1 MLELFTTSAA
11 SILLMLGEK
20 RALTEVLI
28 TSSVLIL
35 ALLVLRGA
43 FRRSLSRRMQYALWA
58 LVLLRLLVPFQLP
71 AARFSV
77 LTSVQPVRTAVG
89 QRLEQELDQTP
100 VRPPN
105 APTIVPGQLPG
116 GVEQL
121 PVEPSGG
128 MEEIPAASGNLVAF
142 SGWDILRWSG
152 SGVMT
157 LFFLAANLGF
167 WLRLRFRRKA
177 YPVEGCTRRVYLVEE
192 GLVSPC
198 LFGPFRPAVYLTP
211 EAVSTPERLRH
222 VLAHEETHARHWDP
236 LWALL
241 RCVCLAAYWFDP
253 LVWVAAAVSKTDSEL
268 ACDEGALARLG
279 EDERIP
285 YGQTLL
291 HLVPVRRGPGNPL
304 LTATTMTAGKRQ
316 LKDRIT
322 RIAQKPRQVAA
333 AAVAAVILAG
343 IISACTF
350 TGGAAGTPAPAVTP
364 GQADAIVAVWGEPE
378 KVLSLANAAPYT
390 PEPFVVEDIT
400 DWMGQAEVYSA
411 SSDFGLEEPFD
422 ICLLTSAQEDMQ
434 HFAVVDK
441 RLEHLVYRSFLAL
454 PMDWE
459 TDIGFRGGGGF
470 PEGLF
475 GHKGPVN
482 AITYQTED
490 GVMRTDYVCVGEDG
504 MPIRL
509 VQAVSGMSETFHVD
523 CDGDGN
529 AEIVAP
535 NQLFFQRGDT
545 VYEANIPALWA
556 EAYPEHILDWNQWDA
571 GTGMLTASGHVQG
584 ADGVTRTWTRYLR
597 YDGENLLVYRDPRT
611 MEDHVMSGI
620 RVPDGVLD
628 KAKELVQDWMSQGG
642 EAGELDTAEYD
653 DWRIENMTGPTEHKV
668 GGITVHVYR
677 FNYEYHTTTPA
688 EVVLAGGRYITED
701 NWVMPGYPN
710 SDCLFFQVEDDGSLT
725 YLWHESSTAGL
736 DGLIE
741 AGLHRLNRLDKDAVY
756 LVQGLWDALCGMEEL
771 TLDLK
776 TVDGIGGGTYSTDIS
791 WGYNQPRDIT
801 TDFHW
806 ETLETVPP
814 AELEDTDI
822 LRVSG
827 GGNSLTFYQKP
838 RLVEYQRDGDRRWFR
853 AEQTVTDDVFA
864 SELFAHI
871 RQWYDEIEAD
881 ALEMGIVIPDDGRSY
896 EDLAQAWVEQYEG
909 THLLATSGSKHR
921 WTYLDVV
928 SVEVVEE
935 YPSENYPEE
944 IRDQEAFRFHY
955 SVVFVPE
962 TQAALNWSMAGNTAN
977 YEGEDAPEGAFQ
989 WWRVA
994 YLYLSEDGWRCDG
1007 TGTG

>member
-11 SILLMLGEK
+11 SVLLMLGEK

-105 APTIVPGQLPG
+105 APTVVPGQLPG

-152 SGVMT
+152 AGVMT

-222 VLAHEETHARHWDP
+222 VMAHEETHARHWDP

-241 RCVCLAAYWFDP
+241 RCVCLAVYWFDP
-253 LVWVAAAVSKTDSEL
+253 LVWVAAAVSKTDGEL

-291 HLVPVRRGPGNPL
+291 RLVPVRRGPGNPL

-400 DWMGQAEVYSA
+400 D
-411 SSDFGLEEPFD
+411 
-422 ICLLTSAQEDMQ
+422 
-434 HFAVVDK
+434 
-441 RLEHLVYRSFLAL
+441 
-454 PMDWE
+454 
-459 TDIGFRGGGGF
+459 
-470 PEGLF
+470 
-475 GHKGPVN
+475 
-482 AITYQTED
+482 
-490 GVMRTDYVCVGEDG
+490 
-504 MPIRL
+504 
-509 VQAVSGMSETFHVD
+509 
-523 CDGDGN
+523 
-529 AEIVAP
+529 
-535 NQLFFQRGDT
+535 
-545 VYEANIPALWA
+545 
-556 EAYPEHILDWNQWDA
+556 
-571 GTGMLTASGHVQG
+571 
-584 ADGVTRTWTRYLR
+584 
-597 YDGENLLVYRDPRT
+597 
-611 MEDHVMSGI
+611 
-620 RVPDGVLD
+620 
-628 KAKELVQDWMSQGG
+628 
-642 EAGELDTAEYD
+642 
-653 DWRIENMTGPTEHKV
+653 
-668 GGITVHVYR
+668 
-677 FNYEYHTTTPA
+677 
-688 EVVLAGGRYITED
+688 
-701 NWVMPGYPN
+701 
-710 SDCLFFQVEDDGSLT
+710 
-725 YLWHESSTAGL
+725 
-736 DGLIE
+736 
-741 AGLHRLNRLDKDAVY
+741 
-756 LVQGLWDALCGMEEL
+756 
-771 TLDLK
+771 
-776 TVDGIGGGTYSTDIS
+776 
-791 WGYNQPRDIT
+791 
-801 TDFHW
+801 
-806 ETLETVPP
+806 
-814 AELEDTDI
+814 
-822 LRVSG
+822 
-827 GGNSLTFYQKP
+827 
-838 RLVEYQRDGDRRWFR
+838 
-853 AEQTVTDDVFA
+853 
-864 SELFAHI
+864 
-871 RQWYDEIEAD
+871 
-881 ALEMGIVIPDDGRSY
+881 
-896 EDLAQAWVEQYEG
+896 
-909 THLLATSGSKHR
+909 
-921 WTYLDVV
+921 
-928 SVEVVEE
+928 
-935 YPSENYPEE
+935 
-944 IRDQEAFRFHY
+944 
-955 SVVFVPE
+955 
-962 TQAALNWSMAGNTAN
+962 
-977 YEGEDAPEGAFQ
+977 
-989 WWRVA
+989 
-994 YLYLSEDGWRCDG
+994 
-1007 TGTG
+1007 